1 MRRGASTLVGMKTRT
16 DLWTASRVD
25 AALILLPLIGVIEAE
40 RMLFAAG
47 IRTSVIER
55 VIHRPEERRAVRETV
70 PDELPYFGQA

>member
-1 MRRGASTLVGMKTRT
+1 MKNRT

-25 AALILLPLIGVIEAE
+25 VALILMPLISAGEAE
-40 RMLFAAG
+40 QMLLAAG
-47 IRTSVIER
+47 IRASVIER